1 MSARERILSR
11 LRAAQRRPHPQAP
24 SRHLY
29 GGHPIKREGA
39 SSTDSQRSDSPSPL
53 VGNIPREAGDRGGT
67 GAGGWGVERRR
78 MLPLPDMTADERP
91 DLFSR
96 EAAAL
101 GCVVYRISR
110 SDALEQIMDL
120 IDGDMSVLS
129 WAETE
134 LPYAGLHDLLA
145 KLDVAIARPDDRAAR
160 VGITG
165 VSAAL
170 AATGSLVLESGAGR
184 PRSASLLPDR
194 HIALMTADQ
203 LLDDLESW
211 QASQA
216 ARGYPA
222 FKQASNTV
230 IVTGPSKTA
239 DIGHQL
245 VKGAHGPRELHI
257 LILD

>member
-1 MSARERILSR
+1 MDA
-11 LRAAQRRPHPQAP
+11 
-24 SRHLY
+24 
-29 GGHPIKREGA
+29 
-39 SSTDSQRSDSPSPL
+39 QRSDSPSPL

-67 GAGGWGVERRR
+67 GAGGWGVDRRR
-78 MLPLPDMTADERP
+78 MLPLPEMSVDERL
-91 DLFSR
+91 DLFAR
-96 EAAAL
+96 EAEEL
-101 GCVVYRISR
+101 GCVVQRVSR
-110 SDALEQIMDL
+110 SEAFEQIMDL
-120 IDGDMSVLS
+120 LDGDKRVLS
-129 WAETE
+129 WSEAE
-134 LPYAGLHDLLA
+134 LPYPGLHDSLA
-145 KLDVAIARPDDRAAR
+145 ELDVSVAPPDDGNVR

-194 HIALMTADQ
+194 HIALMTADK
-203 LLDDLESW
+203 LLDDLETW

-216 ARGYPA
+216 AQGYPA

>member
-1 MSARERILSR
+1 MKARDRILSR
-11 LRAAQRRPHPQAP
+11 LRQAQQAKSP
-24 SRHLY
+24 AKTMEGHL
-29 GGHPIKREGA
+29 GESK
-39 SSTDSQRSDSPSPL
+39 
-53 VGNIPREAGDRGGT
+53 
-67 GAGGWGVERRR
+67 RR
-78 MLPLPDMTADERP
+78 MLPLPELGADDP
-91 DLFSR
+91 LDLFTR
-96 EAAAL
+96 EAEAL
-101 GCVVYRISR
+101 GCVVYRMSR
-110 SDALEQIMDL
+110 GEALEQIMDL
-120 IDGDMSVLS
+120 LDGEKSVLS
-129 WAETE
+129 WAEDH

-145 KLDVAIARPDDRAAR
+145 SLDVSVARPDDGEVR

-165 VSAAL
+165 ASAAL

-203 LLDDLESW
+203 VLDDLETW
-211 QASQA
+211 QASQKA
-216 ARGYPA
+216 LDYPA

-230 IVTGPSKTA
+230 IVSGPSKTA